1 MKSAGYKSIPVLLL
15 FLIVGGILGGII
27 GEVLSGLSFGSIMPD
42 LVRHYEIFNIH
53 NVTLNLYV
61 MELTLGIHF
70 CPESS
75 QYYRNFSSCI
85 YLQTNLGG

>member
-27 GEVLSGLSFGSIMPD
+27 GEVLSGLSFGSIMLD

-70 CPESS
+70 APNLLSIIGILVAVFI
-75 QYYRNFSSCI
+75 YRRI
-85 YLQTNLGG
+85 

>member
-27 GEVLSGLSFGSIMPD
+27 GEVLSGLNFGSIMPD

-70 CPESS
+70 APNLLSS
-75 QYYRNFSSCI
+75 IGILVAVFIYRRI
-85 YLQTNLGG
+85 

>member
-53 NVTLNLYV
+53 KVTLNLYV
-61 MELTLGIHF
+61 
-70 CPESS
+70 
-75 QYYRNFSSCI
+75 SSCI

>member
-1 MKSAGYKSIPVLLL
+1 MLL
-15 FLIVGGILGGII
+15 IIDGGILGGII

-61 MELTLGIHF
+61 MVLTLGIHF
-70 CPESS
+70 SPNLLSNIGILVALFI
-75 QYYRNFSSCI
+75 YRRI
-85 YLQTNLGG
+85 